1 MQYWYLLH
9 STVKFIFFMSHFQTL
24 AKFGLSVEDDGEANS
39 CSVSHI
45 LILFEYQ
52 EFIIF
57 SQEIV
62 RLVI

>member
-1 MQYWYLLH
+1 MQYWFLEH
-9 STVKFIFFMSHFQTL
+9 PTVNFILFMSHFQTL
-24 AKFGLSVEDDGEANS
+24 AKFGLSVKDDGEANS

-45 LILFEYQ
+45 LTLLGPQ

-62 RLVI
+62 R